1 MTVQP
6 KKRFRKKTD
15 IEFFIPLII
24 AIMKGMK
31 YDAKRMISTIASTFF
46 NTTLS
51 NKHQGTWQQNASYKF
66 TIIFD

>member
-31 YDAKRMISTIASTFF
+31 YDAIRRMIKTIASIFF
-46 NTTLS
+46 YTILS
-51 NKHQGTWQQNASYKF
+51 NKHQDTWQQNAPL
-66 TIIFD
+66 